1 MNVSSFYEFLEFS
14 GNSWELVGTYFYTTS
29 MSGWTTL
36 FWLIVTFAVLYPLKR
51 WISFHVQG
59 VAFLLNGSRPA
70 AMWFFW
76 VLFLPG
82 TLLHE
87 LSHWIT
93 AAGLGVKTGR
103 FSLWP
108 KINKTGQLQMGA
120 VQIEVPDPFRHS
132 LIGLAPLV
140 FGSLA
145 VLLLGRGLLNLDAVG
160 LALNKGDLTG
170 VGQAVAVILATPDV
184 WLWLY
189 LVFAV
194 SNAMLPSPSDRE
206 AWWSVLLYL
215 ALALFVAIGLGLN
228 PTLSLPAQTFGLTI
242 ITYLFYAF
250 VITIAVDFLFILAI
264 LLVEAFF
271 AWVLGRQVQY
281 NRS

>member
-1 MNVSSFYEFLEFS
+1 
-14 GNSWELVGTYFYTTS
+14 
-29 MSGWTTL
+29 MSAWTTL

-59 VAFLLNGSRPA
+59 VAFLLTGSRPA

-120 VQIEVPDPFRHS
+120 VQIEVADPFRHS
-132 LIGLAPLV
+132 LIGLAPLI

-160 LALNKGDLTG
+160 LALNKGDLTS
-170 VGQAVAVILATPDV
+170 VGQAIATILATPDV

-189 LVFAV
+189 LIFAV

-215 ALALFVAIGLGLN
+215 ALALFVAVGWGLN
-228 PTLSLPAQTFGLTI
+228 PSLSPSVQTFGLTI

-250 VITIAVDFLFILAI
+250 VITIAVDFLFILVI